1 MMGLLF
7 SMCGLFFLRG
17 VMAWEASFWW
27 LMGLC
32 LLCVKFLNVEVWGNV
47 MNEFFYYDSMS
58 GMLVV
63 LTLWISGL
71 MFLASNYSVKVMN
84 NKSLLFVYVV
94 IMLAMVVI
102 LYFLCIH
109 VMYFYIFFEISL
121 IPTLMLI
128 IGWGYQPE
136 RLQAGVYMML
146 YTISASLPLLLS
158 LVMVSGMYNSF
169 NMMLVTYLNCLDL
182 MYNVGGLWFLGLMG
196 AFLVKLPMFS
206 VHLWLPK
213 VYVEA
218 PIAGSMILAG
228 VLLKLGGYGI
238 LRLLSVYFL
247 NNLLFS
253 KVFMIICVW
262 GGVITAVICVGQSDI
277 KSLIAY
283 SSVGH
288 MGLMLGGVMSKF
300 MWGWEGAML
309 MMISHGFCSSGLFCL
324 ANLMYEKFKSRSL
337 FLCGGMINVSPIMC
351 LWWFL
356 FCIGNM
362 GAPPFVGLISEVM
375 LFCCMYMYSSWF
387 IIIILLMVFMGGLYN
402 LVMFVSTQHGGVMS
416 FTNSWSVNVCSEY
429 LLLLLHFF
437 PMLFFILNVG
447 YLNKIFLF

>member
-1 MMGLLF
+1 MVGLLF
-7 SMCGLFFLRG
+7 SMSGLFMLWG
-17 VMAWEASFWW
+17 SMIWEIRFWW
-27 LMGLC
+27 LMIM
-32 LLCVKFLNVEVWGNV
+32 CVSCMKFLNMEVWGDCITS
-47 MNEFFYYDSMS
+47 FFYCDSMS
-58 GMLVV
+58 GMLIV

-71 MFLASNYSVKVMN
+71 MFLASIYSVKFMN
-84 NKSLLFVYVV
+84 NKSLLFSFVVVVLSMVV
-94 IMLAMVVI
+94 IM
-102 LYFLCIH
+102 YFLCSHI
-109 VMYFYIFFEISL
+109 MYFYIFFEISL

-146 YTISASLPLLLS
+146 YTISASLPLLMS
-158 LVMVSGMYNSF
+158 LVMVGGLYSSYSMV
-169 NMMLVTYLNCLDL
+169 LVSYLNCLGLVHD
-182 MYNVGGLWFLGLMG
+182 VSFLWFLGLMG

-206 VHLWLPK
+206 THLWLPK
-213 VYVEA
+213 AHVEA

-247 NNLLFS
+247 NSLVFS
-253 KVFMIICVW
+253 KIFIIICVW
-262 GGVITAVICVGQSDI
+262 GGVITAIICVGQSDI

-288 MGLMLGGVMSKF
+288 MGLMLGGALTKF

-337 FLCGGMINVSPIMC
+337 FLCGGMINVSPIMS

-387 IIIILLMVFMGGLYN
+387 IVIILLMVFVGGLYN
-402 LVMFVSTQHGGVMS
+402 LVMFVSTQHGGVMGFS
-416 FTNSWSVNVCSEY
+416 NSWFVNVCSEY
-429 LLLLLHFF
+429 LLLLLHFY
-437 PMLFFILNVG
+437 PMLFFILNIG

>member
-1 MMGLLF
+1 MGLMF
-7 SMCGLFFLRG
+7 SISGLFLLSSR
-17 VMAWEASFWW
+17 MSWDIRLWW
-27 LMGLC
+27 LMILSV
-32 LLCVKFLNVEVWGNV
+32 LNMKYLNVEVWGNLV
-47 MNEFFYYDSMS
+47 TEFFYCDSMS

-71 MFLASNYSVKVMN
+71 MFLASSYSVKLLD
-84 NKSLLFVYVV
+84 NKMLLFSHIVIVLALVV
-94 IMLAMVVI
+94 IM
-102 LYFLCIH
+102 YFLCSHI
-109 VMYFYIFFEISL
+109 MYFYIFFEISL

-158 LVMVSGMYNSF
+158 LVMVGGMYGSCS
-169 NMMLVTYLNCLDL
+169 MVLVSYLNCLDL
-182 MYNVGGLWFLGLMG
+182 VYDVSSLWFLGLMG

-213 VYVEA
+213 AHVEA

-238 LRLLSVYFL
+238 LRLLSIYSL

-253 KVFMIICVW
+253 KIFMIICVW
-262 GGVITAVICVGQSDI
+262 GGVITAIICVGQSDI

-288 MGLMLGGVMSKF
+288 MGLMLGGVLSKF

-362 GAPPFVGLISEVM
+362 GAPPFVSLVSEVM

-387 IIIILLMVFMGGLYN
+387 IMIILLMVFMGGLYN
-402 LVMFVSTQHGGVMS
+402 LVMFVSTQHGGIMG
-416 FTNSWSVNVCSEY
+416 FANSWCGNSCSEY
-429 LLLLLHFF
+429 LLLTLHFY

-447 YLNKIFLF
+447 YLSKIFLF